1 MCNMCFLVRKICA
14 KFAKFVSYSFKK
26 FKMSSSLRKIKVM
39 LNIDYITCLGLKKK
53 LPYSVFLILV
63 FILRFV

>member
-1 MCNMCFLVRKICA
+1 MCNMCFLVRKIC
-14 KFAKFVSYSFKK
+14 AKFVSYSFKK